1 VCSAIIFGNWSELL
15 IGEWGVLELITDP
28 YAQKKKGNIEVTS
41 FIMADINVRHAVS
54 FAAMVDALTA

>member
-1 VCSAIIFGNWSELL
+1 V
-15 IGEWGVLELITDP
+15 GVLELITDP